1 MRASPLLLA
10 NCETPIYAVKIVR
23 NLIYVFWEFRNY
35 LCFLCNNILE
45 L

>member
-10 NCETPIYAVKIVR
+10 NCETPIYAVKIVH
-23 NLIYVFWEFRNY
+23 NN
-35 LCFLCNNILE
+35 LCFLCNNILK